1 MKSTT
6 VLLAGA
12 ALFVFAQ
19 TAQARGH
26 DHHLNHGGPANM
38 FTAIFDLFEPHH
50 RHLTA
55 REATNHRHTAFV
67 HRATFRRHNFAFYHR
82 WAFHRHH
89 LALRHRLTRR
99 HQVAFNHRATGHFH
113 ALSFDQTAK
122 PYLGEHYALRRRSR
136 YWAWRR
142 YAHPAQSSYS
152 GGFGARP
159 AAWCGWAMRH
169 FVSRDPG
176 PSYNLARNWAHWGR
190 AGAPGVGAIV
200 VWPHHVGKIVGRD
213 GKFWVVKSGN
223 DGHMIRSRPRS
234 IAGAIA
240 IRWDDR
246 APMARRTE
254 VVPAT
259 TRQTAQV
266 SASARQTERAVYFP
280 DDRIAGAGAS
290 AARLL
295 Q

>member
-12 ALFVFAQ
+12 ALLVLAQ

-26 DHHLNHGGPANM
+26 DHHHLSHRGPANI
-38 FTAIFDLFEPHH
+38 FTAIFDLFDPHH
-50 RHLTA
+50 RHFST
-55 REATNHRHTAFV
+55 REATTHRHTVFV
-67 HRATFRRHNFAFYHR
+67 HRATYRRHHFAFYHR
-82 WAFHRHH
+82 AVFHRHH
-89 LALRHRLTRR
+89 LAFRHRVTTPH
-99 HQVAFNHRATGHFH
+99 HQVASNHRATGRFH
-113 ALSFDQTAK
+113 RLSFNQTAK

-176 PSYNLARNWAHWGR
+176 PTYNLARNWAHWGH

-200 VWPHHVGKIVGRD
+200 VWPHHVGKIVGRE
-213 GKFWVVKSGN
+213 GKLWVVKSGN

-234 IAGAIA
+234 IAAAIA
-240 IRWDDR
+240 IRWDGGR
-246 APMARRTE
+246 AGPTAARQTVR
-254 VVPAT
+254 VPA
-259 TRQTAQV
+259 A
-266 SASARQTERAVYFP
+266 ARQTERAVLYP
-280 DDRIAGAGAS
+280 DDRIAGAGAGD
-290 AARLL
+290 ARLL